1 MRTWDRAKLRRVAVR
16 YAEHGWHVVPG
27 AFIVGASGS
36 RSGSRS
42 GGGPGRGPRGLR
54 RFDCGT
60 IGCRTVAC
68 HPAVMRWEKMPRLT
82 VPAVVEWWRTHP
94 YSVLLATGHEFDVLE
109 VPARLGRA
117 ARLGNGF
124 VAAGGP
130 VAVTPGARWMF
141 LVRPGHGL
149 LPELAEHPEVVLHGL
164 GSWIPAPPS
173 PQLRG
178 HVRWEIAPERHDWQ
192 PAEPYAVQELMLD
205 AIDSGRVPG
214 SREVAWRPVTWAV

>member
-27 AFIVGASGS
+27 AFLVGASAGS
-36 RSGSRS
+36 
-42 GGGPGRGPRGLR
+42 PRGLR

-68 HPAVMRWEKMPRLT
+68 HPAVMRWEQLPRLT

-124 VAAGGP
+124 RAARGP

-149 LPELAEHPEVVLHGL
+149 LPGLAEQPDVVLHGL

-178 HVRWEIAPERHDWQ
+178 HVRWEIAPEQHDWH

-205 AIDSGRVPG
+205 AINSGRVPG
-214 SREVAWRPVTWAV
+214 AREIAWRPVTWAM